1 MRSNGVSEDFHPGDI
16 TSTHEIKHR
25 HKPRRMRFHTLS
37 GGADPR
43 ITRAATVAVIFIL
56 VALFLCM
63 AMWLASLGPFTGG
76 PMIVPGRV
84 FSVGG

>member
-1 MRSNGVSEDFHPGDI
+1 MRSNGVSEDFHPGDS

-25 HKPRRMRFHTLS
+25 HTPRRMRFHTLS

>member
-16 TSTHEIKHR
+16 TSAQEIKQR
-25 HKPRRMRFHTLS
+25 HTPRRMKFHTAT

-43 ITRAATVAVIFIL
+43 MTRVATAAVIFIL
-56 VALFLCM
+56 VALFLCL
-63 AMWLASLGPFTGG
+63 AMWLTTLGNFTGSE
-76 PMIVPGRV
+76 MVIPGIV

>member
-25 HKPRRMRFHTLS
+25 HTPRRMRFHTLS

-63 AMWLASLGPFTGG
+63 AMWLASLADDSARQG
-76 PMIVPGRV
+76 V
-84 FSVGG
+84 FSGRLMR

>member
-25 HKPRRMRFHTLS
+25 HTPRRMKFHTAT

-43 ITRAATVAVIFIL
+43 ITRVGIAAVIFIL

-63 AMWLASLGPFTGG
+63 AMWLASLGSFTGG
-76 PMIVPGRV
+76 SMVIPGRV
-84 FSVGG
+84 FSAGG